1 MLTSPIKST
10 LNKRRSFFPYS
21 CCSCLFSVF
30 FRNFRFF
37 FSFAVVLYVVSFFF
51 FLFSSFRKRAFLRP
65 CCSSVKKKKRRKAAC
80 MQRLLQFTI
89 EHDALTLEYHQL
101 LKARSFFPSLFIH
114 PPFPSLIITVVLFF
128 FFLTDSFLHIH
139 EKTVCGEWEPRTK
152 KKKKEK
158 EGTLSNLGYFL
169 VLTASFHGV
178 VLFLSLFFFF

>member
-1 MLTSPIKST
+1 
-10 LNKRRSFFPYS
+10 
-21 CCSCLFSVF
+21 
-30 FRNFRFF
+30 
-37 FSFAVVLYVVSFFF
+37 
-51 FLFSSFRKRAFLRP
+51 
-65 CCSSVKKKKRRKAAC
+65 

-152 KKKKEK
+152 KKKKK
-158 EGTLSNLGYFL
+158 KKALSAIWATFL
-169 VLTASFHGV
+169 C
-178 VLFLSLFFFF
+178 